1 MLGVTETRDFYH
13 LVESASPTRDD
24 FRSYAERGMP
34 YDREDPEA
42 CEMATGVS
50 VNATLARVRSRA
62 RVVASLKKYR
72 FVAVLRIPVDGSILF
87 KRTGR
92 QRGHYTVWVDPQ
104 VLADCVESV
113 VPVDAVD

>member
-50 VNATLARVRSRA
+50 VNAILAQARSRA

-72 FVAVLRIPVDGSILF
+72 FVAVLRIPVDGSTRSSGLGASAATIPCGLIR
-87 KRTGR
+87 KSWQTASSRSCR
-92 QRGHYTVWVDPQ
+92 WMQ
-104 VLADCVESV
+104 
-113 VPVDAVD
+113 

>member
-1 MLGVTETRDFYH
+1 MLGVTETRDVYH

-34 YDREDPEA
+34 YDRDDPEA
-42 CEMATGVS
+42 REMATGVS
-50 VNATLARVRSRA
+50 VNATLAQARNRA

-72 FVAVLRIPVDGSILF
+72 FVAVLRIPVDGSIPF

-92 QRGHYTVWVDPQ
+92 QRGHFTLWADPQ
-104 VLADCVESV
+104 VRADCVVSV